1 MNASDYFLNPYN
13 WSFTGLL
20 ALVLLILLYLLLW
33 KTSNTQKVLFFT
45 GTLLIY
51 LVLGSPMA
59 DLDNYGLHS
68 VSMLQHIILLMVSP
82 ILILKSFPLKVIDN
96 IFFNKI
102 PLFNNPK
109 KYFIV
114 TWIIGGFSMW
124 SGHFLSAAMMSSKYG
139 LVICGINMTK
149 NSFLLQIPEA
159 SIYILLFIAG
169 FLLALPVFHPN
180 KCKRLHPVKSVI
192 YLFTAC
198 VSCSLLGLY
207 VTFMANSASMAEAI
221 PVFATFR
228 NPLPMS
234 VRTDQELAGL
244 LMWVPGCI
252 LYVLS
257 SVEIL
262 LHWYDASPEV
272 DENQLIDLPITDR

>member
-1 MNASDYFLNPYN
+1 MNATDYFLNPYN

-20 ALVLLILLYLLLW
+20 ALVLVLLLYLLLL
-33 KTSNTQKVLFFT
+33 KTSNTQKVLFCSAS
-45 GTLLIY
+45 LLIY
-51 LVLGSPMA
+51 LVLGSPIA

-82 ILILKSFPLKVIDN
+82 ILILKSLPLKAIDN
-96 IFFNKI
+96 KFFNII

-109 KYFIV
+109 KYFII
-114 TWIIGGFSMW
+114 TWVIGAIAMW
-124 SGHFLSAAMMSSKYG
+124 TGHFLSAAMMSSKYG
-139 LVICGINMTK
+139 IAICGITASK
-149 NSFLLQIPEA
+149 NSWLAHFPETPVFV
-159 SIYILLFIAG
+159 LLFVAG

-180 KCKRLHPVKSVI
+180 KSKRLHPLKSVV

-198 VSCSLLGLY
+198 VSCSALGLY
-207 VTFMANSASMAEAI
+207 VTFMANSASMLEAI

-228 NPLPMS
+228 NPVPMS

-244 LMWVPGCI
+244 MMWVPGCI

-257 SVEIL
+257 SVEIM
-262 LHWYDASPEV
+262 LHWYDANP
-272 DENQLIDLPITDR
+272 DIDKKQLIEVPISDK